1 MPGVPRALLALTV
14 LLAACGCSGRREGRE
29 YMPLAVGNRWDYR
42 VITRDGRRV
51 RRRLEITGRASARAF
66 KASDGG
72 DPAVLSWED
81 GFLSFQHAG
90 RRVYM
95 LMLPA
100 VAGSSWWTVTPEGA
114 RVWCRVQGSGNVTVP
129 AGTFRCVEVL
139 MEPSGGRTEIRH
151 WFARGVGWVRY
162 SYGPRGGS
170 PWMVREL
177 TACEVR
183 PAGPK

>member
-1 MPGVPRALLALTV
+1 MPRPSRALLALPI
-14 LLAACGCSGRREGRE
+14 LLAACGCSGRRQGRE

-42 VITRDGRRV
+42 ITTGKGRRAT
-51 RRRLEITGRASARAF
+51 RRLEILGKSSQRVF

-72 DPAVLSWED
+72 DPALLGWED
-81 GFLSFQHAG
+81 GFFSFQHAG
-90 RRVYM
+90 RRIYM

-100 VAGSSWWTVTPEGA
+100 VPGSSWWTVTPEGA
-114 RVWCRVQGSGNVTVP
+114 RVWCRVQGGRKVTVP
-129 AGTFRCVEVL
+129 AGTFSCVEVL

-177 TACEVR
+177 TGYEVK
-183 PAGPK
+183 PSEPE